1 MTEHDGTRGPS
12 ADIQPDAADRAAIAR
27 ALGSDA
33 TALADAPP
41 FRDSVFL
48 NVPFDKRYEPL
59 FVALVTG
66 LVALRRRPRCVLEVP
81 DAGAGRLSRIL
92 ELMRSCAA
100 SAHDLSR
107 VTTSGPAGKRVPRFN
122 MPFELGLACALS
134 HVDGG
139 KHSFVL
145 LEEQPYRLQRSLSD
159 LSGLDPYVHRGTP
172 RGVLSVLSD
181 WLGSQAHDPTPRRM
195 ERLFEIVYARA
206 KQMKREV
213 DQPTVFTP
221 ALFRRTT
228 LVALAVARNMQIT
241 APARS

>member
-1 MTEHDGTRGPS
+1 MTENDATKGPG

-33 TALADAPP
+33 TGLAEAPP

-48 NVPFDKRYEPL
+48 NVPFDKKYEPL

-81 DAGAGRLSRIL
+81 DAGAGRLARIL

-122 MPFELGLACALS
+122 MPFELGLACALA
-134 HVDGG
+134 HGDGG

-159 LSGLDPYVHRGTP
+159 LSGVDPYVHRGTP

-181 WLGSQAHDPTPRRM
+181 WLGTHAHDPTPRRM
-195 ERLFEIVYARA
+195 ERLFEIVHTRA
-206 KQMKREV
+206 KQMKREL

-228 LVALAVARNMQIT
+228 LVAMAVARNMQIT
-241 APARS
+241 APR